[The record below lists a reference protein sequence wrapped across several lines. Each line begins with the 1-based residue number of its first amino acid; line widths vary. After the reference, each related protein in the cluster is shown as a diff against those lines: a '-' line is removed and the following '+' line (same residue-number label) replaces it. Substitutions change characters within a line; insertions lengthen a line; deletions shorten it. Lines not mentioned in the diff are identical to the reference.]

1 MEIAVYGSPS
11 FYQKFADELARRQF
25 TDPVGRFDD
34 LTPLSRRD
42 IRVLFGWYMSQS
54 AIDACPGLEW
64 IQSAGAGVDWLEP
77 LKLCPSVTVTRVV
90 NQFGPDMSE
99 YALLAVLAWVKDWD
113 RLKAQQQRREWRPF
127 LVRRLSLLTVG
138 ILGAGSIGAHIA
150 KVFRPLVAEV
160 RALGRKKPVLDGVNG
175 YCSAD
180 WQDFYRDLDVL
191 VMVVPSTP
199 DTHHMVSHQALSL
212 MKRGGFVVNMGRG
225 AVLDIQALE
234 SAILRQHL
242 GGAAL
247 DVFETEPLPEE
258 SSLWDLRGVMV
269 TPHISGPSRIEGMVD
284 VFIENWR
291 RFNQKMPMLG
301 QIDWERGY

>member
-11 FYQKFADELARRQF
+11 FYQRFVDELTHRQF
-25 TDPVGRFDD
+25 TVPLGRFDD
-34 LTPLSRRD
+34 LTPLSRRN
-42 IRVLFGWYMSQS
+42 IRVLVGWNLSQS

-64 IQSAGAGVDWLEP
+64 IQSAGAGVDWLAP
-77 LKLCPSVTVTRVV
+77 LKLSPSVTVTRVV
-90 NQFGPDMSE
+90 DKFGPDMSE
-99 YALLAVLAWVKDWD
+99 YALLAVLAWVKDWN
-113 RLKAQQQRREWRPF
+113 RLKEQQQRREWKPF
-127 LVRRLSLLTVG
+127 LVRQLSLLTVG
-138 ILGAGSIGAHIA
+138 VLGAGSIGAHIA
-150 KVFRPLVAEV
+150 EVFRPLVAEV
-160 RALGRKKPVLDGVNG
+160 RALGRRQPRLDGVKG
-175 YCSAD
+175 YGGQD
-180 WQDFYRDLDVL
+180 WQAFYRGLDVL

-199 DTHHMVSHQALSL
+199 GTYHMVSHQALAL
-212 MKRGGFVVNMGRG
+212 MKPGGFVVNMGRG

-258 SSLWDLRGVMV
+258 SSLWDLPGVTV

-291 RFNQKMPMLG
+291 RFNQKMPLMG
-301 QIDWERGY
+301 QVDWERGY